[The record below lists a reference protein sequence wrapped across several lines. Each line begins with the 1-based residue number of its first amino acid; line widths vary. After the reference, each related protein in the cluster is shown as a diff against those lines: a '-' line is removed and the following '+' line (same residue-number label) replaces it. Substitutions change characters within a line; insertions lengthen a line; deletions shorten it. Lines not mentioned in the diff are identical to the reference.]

1 MRREELGDLAAFV
14 AIADE
19 RSFTRAAAK
28 LGISQS
34 ALSHTVRRLEER
46 LGVRLL
52 TRTTRSVALTEAGE
66 RLFETLRPALD
77 EIDAKLAALSQ
88 LRETPG
94 GTVRIT
100 TSEHAARTVLW
111 PKVKELLSAYP
122 DLKVELSIEGALTDI
137 VTERFDAG
145 VRLGEQVAKDM
156 IAVRIGPQHS
166 MAVVAAP
173 SYFRSHG
180 KPKTPQD
187 LVKHVC
193 INIRLET
200 SGGLYAWELE
210 KNDRELNVRV
220 DGQLI
225 LNNMPMIIDAAVS
238 GLGIAFTID
247 DQVKS
252 QLGDG
257 SLVRVMKD
265 WCPPFAGY
273 HLYYPSRRQQSRAMA
288 LLIEA
293 LRYRH

>member
-1 MRREELGDLAAFV
+1 MRREELGDLTAFA

-28 LGISQS
+28 LAISQS

-52 TRTTRSVALTEAGE
+52 ARTTRNVALTEAGE
-66 RLFETLRPALD
+66 RLIETLRPALD
-77 EIDAKLAALSQ
+77 EIDARLAALSQ
-88 LRETPG
+88 LRERPG
-94 GTVRIT
+94 GAVRIT
-100 TSEHAARTVLW
+100 TSEHAARTILW
-111 PKVKELLSAYP
+111 PKVKDLLAAYP
-122 DLKVELSIEGALTDI
+122 DLKVELSIEGGLTDI

-145 VRLGEQVAKDM
+145 VRLGEHVAKDM
-156 IAVRIGPQHS
+156 IAVRIGPQYS

-173 SYFRSHG
+173 SYFDKHG

-187 LVKHVC
+187 LVKHAC
-193 INIRLET
+193 INIRFEA

-225 LNNMPMIIDAAVS
+225 VNHMPMIIDAAVS

-252 QLGDG
+252 ELAEG

-288 LLIEA
+288 LMIEA
-293 LRYRH
+293 LRYRD

>member
-14 AIADE
+14 ALADE

-66 RLFETLRPALD
+66 RLIETLRPALD

-100 TSEHAARTVLW
+100 TSEYAARTVLW

-145 VRLGEQVAKDM
+145 IRLGEQVAKDM

-187 LVKHVC
+187 LVKHTC

-252 QLGDG
+252 HLADR

-293 LRYRH
+293 LRYRD

>member
-1 MRREELGDLAAFV
+1 M
-14 AIADE
+14 
-19 RSFTRAAAK
+19 
-28 LGISQS
+28 
-34 ALSHTVRRLEER
+34 
-46 LGVRLL
+46 
-52 TRTTRSVALTEAGE
+52 
-66 RLFETLRPALD
+66 
-77 EIDAKLAALSQ
+77 
-88 LRETPG
+88 
-94 GTVRIT
+94 
-100 TSEHAARTVLW
+100 
-111 PKVKELLSAYP
+111 KELLSAYP

-145 VRLGEQVAKDM
+145 IRLGEQVAKDM
-156 IAVRIGPQHS
+156 IAVRIGPQHI

-187 LVKHVC
+187 LVKHTC

-252 QLGDG
+252 HLAEG

-293 LRYRH
+293 LRYRD

>member
-14 AIADE
+14 AIAGE

-34 ALSHTVRRLEER
+34 ALSHTVRRLEEG

-66 RLFETLRPALD
+66 RLIETLRPALD

-94 GTVRIT
+94 GMVRIT

-145 VRLGEQVAKDM
+145 IRLGEQVAKDM

-187 LVKHVC
+187 LVKHTC
-193 INIRLET
+193 I
-200 SGGLYAWELE
+200 
-210 KNDRELNVRV
+210 K
-220 DGQLI
+220 
-225 LNNMPMIIDAAVS
+225 
-238 GLGIAFTID
+238 
-247 DQVKS
+247 
-252 QLGDG
+252 
-257 SLVRVMKD
+257 
-265 WCPPFAGY
+265 
-273 HLYYPSRRQQSRAMA
+273 YPS
-288 LLIEA
+288 
-293 LRYRH
+293 